1 MGEKAPGSGEGG
13 KEMWWC
19 EECNIS
25 ITLVL
30 ACRKKK
36 KWLEA
41 SDKEKQFFFFS
52 FREAL
57 FRSID
62 YFYFFLLIKE
72 WGVSAMVS
80 DPYSLKSCDGRSLR
94 DLFLL

>member
-1 MGEKAPGSGEGG
+1 MGEKAPGSGEEG

-41 SDKEKQFFFFS
+41 SDKEKQFFFFLLGKLYL
-52 FREAL
+52 EAL
-57 FRSID
+57 IIFIFS
-62 YFYFFLLIKE
+62 
-72 WGVSAMVS
+72 S
-80 DPYSLKSCDGRSLR
+80 
-94 DLFLL
+94 